1 MITVAAMISAAP
13 EAFSRRRE
21 ALADGARINP
31 ERKERETVGNSA
43 MSVTPAAKL
52 ASLIDTG

>member
-1 MITVAAMISAAP
+1 MISAAP